1 MKKVLILLCI
11 LCVMAGSVTAYAENF
26 EYHDTISLGETKT
39 ITIPQP
45 DGEIDPSFVYFIHL
59 FTFVPEEDGTYRFLV
74 SYEDD
79 ATKPYDI
86 FMDVV
91 PFGYTDDGSKVYL
104 DDNGYRELK
113 NGCEFDATGGIY
125 YELNFQYPIHDG
137 RYPEFTF
144 YVGTSDVEEVPKTD
158 DSSLL
163 LPASLMLTTAAAV
176 IWLTDLRRKHI

>member
-1 MKKVLILLCI
+1 MKKVLIFLCI

-91 PFGYTDDGSKVYL
+91 PFGYTDDGS
-104 DDNGYRELK
+104 
-113 NGCEFDATGGIY
+113 
-125 YELNFQYPIHDG
+125 
-137 RYPEFTF
+137 
-144 YVGTSDVEEVPKTD
+144 
-158 DSSLL
+158 
-163 LPASLMLTTAAAV
+163 
-176 IWLTDLRRKHI
+176 